1 MTAVPS
7 NAIEIAPIFS
17 ATPEIAELIAELN
30 DELSVLYNA
39 HQRHGLALDAIFQ
52 PHIRFFIARKNGVA
66 MGCGGVAL
74 FDDFAEVKRMYVR
87 DAARGQGIAD
97 AIMQRLEAET
107 GKAGLTLLRLES
119 GIHSHAAIRFYRR
132 RGFSVCP
139 AFAPY
144 TAMPETSVVTSYF
157 MEKLL

>member
-1 MTAVPS
+1 MTAVPD
-7 NAIEIAPIFS
+7 NAIEIAPVSS
-17 ATPEIAELIAELN
+17 ATPEIAELINELN
-30 DELSVLYNA
+30 DELSTLYSA
-39 HQRHGLALDAIFQ
+39 HQRYGLALDAIFQ
-52 PHIRFFIARKNGVA
+52 PHIRFFIARKDGAA

-74 FDDFAEVKRMYVR
+74 LDDFAEVKRMYVR
-87 DAARGQGIAD
+87 EAARGQGIAD
-97 AIMQRLEAET
+97 ALMQRLEAET
-107 GKAGLTLLRLES
+107 RNAGLMLLKLET
-119 GIHSHAAIRFYRR
+119 GIHSHAAIRFYER

>member
-1 MTAVPS
+1 MTAVPD
-7 NAIEIAPIFS
+7 NAIEIAPVSS
-17 ATPEIAELIAELN
+17 ATPEIAELINELN
-30 DELSVLYNA
+30 DELSTLYSA

-52 PHIRFFIARKNGVA
+52 PHIRFFIARKDGAA

-74 FDDFAEVKRMYVR
+74 LDDFAEVKRMYVR

-97 AIMQRLEAET
+97 ALMQRLEAET
-107 GKAGLTLLRLES
+107 RNAGLMLLKLET
-119 GIHSHAAIRFYRR
+119 GIHSHAAIRFYER